1 MKTKMLFLACL
12 FLSLSLQGQSS
23 QKEGAAPMPKMK
35 FDKTMIDF
43 GKVKQGEKK
52 TGVYHFTNAGTAPL
66 TIDLVSGCEC
76 TTSDHTHGEIAPGE
90 SGKIT
95 IYFDSTEKE
104 ESEVVDV
111 DVILENID
119 PETGTS
125 IFEILQFKFDLIE

>member
-1 MKTKMLFLACL
+1 SAN
-12 FLSLSLQGQSS
+12 
-23 QKEGAAPMPKMK
+23 KEVGDPMPKMK

-43 GKVKQGEKK
+43 GKVKKGEKK
-52 TGVYHFTNAGTAPL
+52 TGVYHFTNVGTAPL

-76 TTSDHTHGEIAPGE
+76 TTSDHTRGAVAPGE
-90 SGKIT
+90 TGKIT

-119 PETGTS
+119 PVTETS
-125 IFEILQFKFDLIE
+125 IFEILQFKFELVE